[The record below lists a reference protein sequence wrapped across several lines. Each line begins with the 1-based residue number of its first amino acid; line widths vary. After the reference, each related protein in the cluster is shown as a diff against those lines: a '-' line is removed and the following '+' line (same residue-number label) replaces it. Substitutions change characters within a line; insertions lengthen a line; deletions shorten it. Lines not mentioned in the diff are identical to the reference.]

1 MSPGRRLQ
9 DVSRKAS
16 SRRRQE
22 DVLTTSYKKAVM
34 TSTSDQSKT
43 PLTPKIRRFYDVFVL
58 AGKQELYKRGD
69 LKKFSKST
77 YKHKKQSS
85 GDVLSKDV
93 LEKILA
99 EKHLSRSLF
108 FNKDAGW
115 KPKTVRSSHWRC
127 SVKKG
132 VCKKVRWCFRTSRS
146 KILYK
151 IDVLG

>member
-1 MSPGRRLQ
+1 
-9 DVSRKAS
+9 
-16 SRRRQE
+16 
-22 DVLTTSYKKAVM
+22 M

-132 VCKKVRWCFRTSRS
+132 VCKKVRWCFRTSLS

-151 IDVLG
+151 IGALG